1 MSPEGALSTKR
12 ELGSS
17 GAPGPAGAENE
28 GVGLPSPDLDVHAV
42 GFRRGTD
49 RELAAQHLV
58 EAEIESERH
67 PGSGHQ
73 PLESYVAFARSLPSQ
88 FDDHT
93 WIAVESDGTPAGS
106 AACWSNAAGD
116 PRIMQGYLYVRRPWR
131 RRGLGWRLL
140 DAVVEEA
147 FTEGRSTLLWSSY
160 DTIPAG
166 EGFSR
171 RAGGRVGRVNR
182 TSELVLEGVDWQ
194 RVESWVAE
202 GPRRAAGYRLEFWDG
217 LLPDHVLDDAAR
229 VHHLMNAQ
237 PRDDL
242 DIGDV
247 SIDATQAGE
256 VDRHLVESGRLR
268 WTLFVRDPTGRC
280 AGGTELTF
288 EPWDPGTARQ
298 QNTAIDTGHRGQ
310 GLAKWAKASML
321 VRLRNVCPD
330 VVRVRTSNAFS
341 NEAMLA
347 INTALGFD
355 VVEVRTE
362 WQGRVAEMRE
372 ALAL

>member
-1 MSPEGALSTKR
+1 MDRQPLN
-12 ELGSS
+12 
-17 GAPGPAGAENE
+17 PQ
-28 GVGLPSPDLDVHAV
+28 VHRV
-42 GFRRGTD
+42 GFRSGTID
-49 RELAAQHLV
+49 ELAAQHLV
-58 EAEIESERH
+58 ESEIESERY
-67 PGSGHQ
+67 PGSGRQ
-73 PLESYVAFARSLPSQ
+73 PLEAYVSFARSLPSQ

-93 WIAVESDGTPAGS
+93 WIAEETDGTPSGC

-116 PRIMQGYLYVRRPWR
+116 PRIMQGYVYVRRPWR

-140 DAVVEEA
+140 NAVVDEA
-147 FTEGRSTLLWSSY
+147 SAVGRPTLLWSTY
-160 DTIPAG
+160 DSIAAG
-166 EGFSR
+166 DAVSR
-171 RAGGRVGRVNR
+171 RVGGRVGRVNR

-247 SIDATQAGE
+247 DIDATQAAE
-256 VDRHLVESGRLR
+256 VDRHLAESGRLR
-268 WTLFVRDPTGRC
+268 WTLFVRDPGGRC
-280 AGGTELTF
+280 VGGTELTF
-288 EPWDPGTARQ
+288 EPWDPGTAQQ
-298 QNTAIDTGHRGQ
+298 QNTAIDPRYRGQ